1 MAEQNKIWSYSQTLS
16 SFSYLWFCSPH
27 IHMST
32 SYTLFIIFINPLS
45 PFIVDHMC
53 MVWWYPLLHEQP
65 IGGQVPKNN
74 FYSFNSS
81 QLSMAHW
88 LGVSLREFLL
98 HLCCNLLPFIENNL
112 FFFR

>member
-45 PFIVDHMC
+45 PFIVDHT
-53 MVWWYPLLHEQP
+53 VWC
-65 IGGQVPKNN
+65 GGI
-74 FYSFNSS
+74 
-81 QLSMAHW
+81 H
-88 LGVSLREFLL
+88 
-98 HLCCNLLPFIENNL
+98 CCTNNL
-112 FFFR
+112 SVVKSPRTIFTPLTALSCQSLIGWG